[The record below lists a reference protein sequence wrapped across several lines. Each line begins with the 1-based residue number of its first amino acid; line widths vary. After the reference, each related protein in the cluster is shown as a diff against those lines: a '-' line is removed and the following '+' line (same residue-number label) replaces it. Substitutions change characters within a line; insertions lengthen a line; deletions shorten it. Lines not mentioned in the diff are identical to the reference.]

1 MFNSTVEELLGAI
14 DDKIASIENL
24 AKEGKYKEANAAS
37 EELKEMQ
44 KSLENLQGIHDK
56 TPAPKNPK
64 IVKPVVPKTQD
75 TVEAKFAD
83 AARHGFRNVMTEGVP
98 ADGGYTVPEDIQT
111 KINKLREATFNLA
124 QLVSQ
129 ESVSTETGS
138 RTYQKKHKKVGFSK
152 IGEKGHVTATEQP
165 EFFRLSYSIAKYG
178 GFIPV
183 TSELLNDSD
192 ANITNVITEWL
203 ADESRVTRNKLVID
217 ALERGKGKTDANDPK
232 RTAFKNIAGITK
244 ILNVTLGS
252 AYKGTS
258 KIITND
264 YGLQLLSELTDA
276 NGRALLNPNPS
287 DPMKMQLA
295 AGATVVPVEVIP
307 ANELE
312 NVTVKTKSFAPFII
326 GDLKEGA
333 TLFMRKQ
340 MQIKSSDVASVT
352 GMSAFEDDCV
362 LFRGLERLDVE
373 PKDTDAYVLAYFDK
387 EIVADTEV
395 AA

>member
-1 MFNSTVEELLGAI
+1 MNKKLLELLDSI
-14 DDKIASIENL
+14 NEQKIVVRNL
-24 AKEGKYKEANAAS
+24 ADAGKIEEAKEAKNK
-37 EELKEMQ
+37 LKEMQ
-44 KSLENLQGIHDK
+44 DK
-56 TPAPKNPK
+56 FDILKDIEDTTPAPKNPK
-64 IVKPVVPKTQD
+64 PVAPKTQD
-75 TVEAKFAD
+75 TAEARFAD

-129 ESVSTETGS
+129 ESVSAETGS

-152 IGEKGHVTATEQP
+152 IGEKGHITATEQP
-165 EFFRLSYSIAKYG
+165 QFFRLSYSIAKYG
-178 GFIPV
+178 GFMPV
-183 TSELLNDSD
+183 TSELLDDSD

-232 RTAFKNIAGITK
+232 RTAFKNIGGITK
-244 ILNVTLGS
+244 ILNITLGS

-264 YGLQLLSELTDA
+264 YGLQLLSELTDS

-312 NVTVKTKSFAPFII
+312 NVIIKTKSYAPFII

-333 TLFMRKQ
+333 TLFRRKQ

-362 LFRGLERLDVE
+362 MFRGLERLAVE